1 VRDVDDPPLRPPLRV
16 LLDGRGRVPAAGPL
30 FDVSLAPTL
39 VVTTSAAPL
48 GVVDAWTSA
57 GAKVEVIAPAADGS
71 GVGIDLDAVF
81 GLLGAEGVL
90 QVLVEG
96 GPTLLASVLEGGH
109 AQHLVAYVA
118 PIVLGT
124 EGRAAFGVAGP
135 PTLTAGARFVPTGVR
150 ALGPDVRLDYEV
162 RA

>member
-1 VRDVDDPPLRPPLRV
+1 VV
-16 LLDGRGRVPAAGPL
+16 
-30 FDVSLAPTL
+30 AP
-39 VVTTSAAPL
+39 
-48 GVVDAWTSA
+48 
-57 GAKVEVIAPAADGS
+57 GAGS
-71 GVGIDLDAVF
+71 GLGIDLDATF

-90 QVLVEG
+90 QALVEG

-109 AQHLVAYVA
+109 AQRLVTYVA

-124 EGRAAFGVAGP
+124 EGRAAFPVAGP
-135 PTLTAGARFVPTGVR
+135 PTLAAGPRFVAAGVR